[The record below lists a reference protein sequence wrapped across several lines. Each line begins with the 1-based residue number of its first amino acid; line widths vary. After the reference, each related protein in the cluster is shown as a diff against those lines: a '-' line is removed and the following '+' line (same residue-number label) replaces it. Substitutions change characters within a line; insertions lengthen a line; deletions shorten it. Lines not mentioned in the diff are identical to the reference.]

1 MFRILEALVR
11 WLAPVLSFTAEE
23 IWPLIPGERG
33 ESVMFET
40 WYGGLE
46 ALQGS
51 AQQRIFWED
60 IKRIRRDVSGQLEV
74 MRQDKKIGGS
84 LDAEVNLLLPT
95 ELLDQYGP
103 LAGELRFFFLTSECR
118 LLDQFLTAAD
128 AAAAGRDVV
137 NVARVGEDT
146 ITQVEILASE
156 HKKCIRCWHHRPD
169 VGSVPEHPEICGRC
183 LQNLPG
189 GAGEVRRYF

>member
-1 MFRILEALVR
+1 
-11 WLAPVLSFTAEE
+11 
-23 IWPLIPGERG
+23 
-33 ESVMFET
+33 MFET